1 MTTDTC
7 WLVTFE
13 SGMSVKSI
21 NNHRFLCRDT
31 GRYER
36 TTDLLNKDVMHEDG
50 IERVRKIEKLKGPIE
65 YRNAIT
71 YRHMNVVANGFLTS
85 CGFNNLYPIKDMKF
99 VKEKRKVR
107 ERSEFNLP
115 ERWYCG
121 MRLSEQYSPAEDIV
135 SYIR

>member
-13 SGMSVKSI
+13 SGKSVKSI

-36 TTDLLNKDVMHEDG
+36 TTDLLNKDVVHEDG

-65 YRNAIT
+65 YGSVRI
-71 YRHMNVVANGFLTS
+71 
-85 CGFNNLYPIKDMKF
+85 F
-99 VKEKRKVR
+99 VSR
-107 ERSEFNLP
+107 
-115 ERWYCG
+115 RWTIGGAVTPPLHC
-121 MRLSEQYSPAEDIV
+121 I
-135 SYIR
+135 